1 MYAVNFGSQFLLFL
15 TRSKS
20 NSKSLQKGNLA
31 RLIELF
37 DSGPG
42 LHPVPKLRN
51 KVLYCCSKRVHCQLF
66 YFEIEFSLD
75 KVLRTYFKEKL
86 LLVEQDLSLFTEN
99 FLFFHI
105 FIVHFPKSFSDVLP
119 KFLEQQ
125 LFAYV
130 AQLEHSG
137 KYLNYFL
144 SCKNVNNVHTYNRYC
159 IESSCILCRI
169 SLELNFRK
177 ETDKMFLTIHVT
189 LYVLGQ

>member
-1 MYAVNFGSQFLLFL
+1 MLSNRTCTLKESVACVLGELPESELSDSEFSETSWRLLSLAPYKIKWISEVFGKDCSCGQNFLMISNRTRTLKESVLGEFSESSLACRITLKYAVNFGGRFLLFL

-86 LLVEQDLSLFTEN
+86 LLVE
-99 FLFFHI
+99 
-105 FIVHFPKSFSDVLP
+105 
-119 KFLEQQ
+119 
-125 LFAYV
+125 
-130 AQLEHSG
+130 
-137 KYLNYFL
+137 
-144 SCKNVNNVHTYNRYC
+144 
-159 IESSCILCRI
+159 
-169 SLELNFRK
+169 
-177 ETDKMFLTIHVT
+177 
-189 LYVLGQ
+189 